1 MTALST
7 LVSYV
12 FSKHGSREQ
21 NKLLIFQQ
29 SFFKS
34 ALILPQSFDTPL
46 RMVNEC
52 RILVTASLK
61 CTTIN
66 CEHLYGHK
74 SEPSSSG
81 LGITN
86 CTTLSMKY
94 PTTPSCVDKFLS
106 FKINDLFQITQKPQ
120 CCLNRATFFNYTY
133 SKLIKQQK
141 DKNEKENKQNVPSIF

>member
-21 NKLLIFQQ
+21 NKLL
-29 SFFKS
+29 
-34 ALILPQSFDTPL
+34 
-46 RMVNEC
+46 
-52 RILVTASLK
+52 
-61 CTTIN
+61 
-66 CEHLYGHK
+66 
-74 SEPSSSG
+74 
-81 LGITN
+81 
-86 CTTLSMKY
+86 
-94 PTTPSCVDKFLS
+94 TTPSCVDKFLS

-141 DKNEKENKQNVPSIF
+141 EKNENRYKTNTRLIRVQSNPVS